1 MEVRFR
7 LVDVFT
13 EAPFAGNQLCVV
25 TDPPPELDAA
35 AMQMLAREIGFSET
49 TFVTEAGGGRY
60 SVRIFTP
67 VEELP
72 FAGHPT
78 LGTAATLADEGRI
91 DPVVIQTTI
100 AGEVPVE
107 VDAAAGSAWM
117 RQLPVTFG
125 PEFLDRDAIARAA
138 GLRSDDLV
146 PGLPA
151 TPATTG
157 LMHLMV
163 PVRDEASLRRASRD
177 GRGCL
182 EVAEGA
188 GSESLYLF
196 AVQGDGRVMARMF
209 DKGDTIGE
217 DPATGSA
224 AGPLGGYLA
233 KHGLAGMPGRAVVA
247 QGEMVGR
254 PSFLHVDVTPEG
266 DGWAIRVG
274 GSVRFVGDGR
284 FTL

>member
-1 MEVRFR
+1 M
-7 LVDVFT
+7 
-13 EAPFAGNQLCVV
+13 
-25 TDPPPELDAA
+25 
-35 AMQMLAREIGFSET
+35 S
-49 TFVTEAGGGRY
+49 
-60 SVRIFTP
+60 
-67 VEELP
+67 
-72 FAGHPT
+72 
-78 LGTAATLADEGRI
+78 
-91 DPVVIQTTI
+91 
-100 AGEVPVE
+100 
-107 VDAAAGSAWM
+107 
-117 RQLPVTFG
+117 FG
-125 PEFLDRDAIARAA
+125 PEFLDRDAIGRAA
-138 GLRSDDLV
+138 GLSPDDLA

-151 TPATTG
+151 VPATTG

-163 PVRDEASLRRASRD
+163 PVRDETGLRRASRD

-182 EVAEGA
+182 EVAERA

-196 AVQGDGRVMARMF
+196 VVQGDGRVMARMF

-233 KHGLAGMPGRAVVA
+233 MHGLAGMPGRAVVA

-254 PSFLHVDVTPEG
+254 PSTLHVDVTPDG

-274 GSVRFVGDGR
+274 GGVRFVGDGR

>member
-1 MEVRFR
+1 
-7 LVDVFT
+7 
-13 EAPFAGNQLCVV
+13 
-25 TDPPPELDAA
+25 
-35 AMQMLAREIGFSET
+35 MQILAREIGFSES

-60 SVRIFTP
+60 AVRIFTP

-78 LGTAATLADEGRI
+78 LGTAATLVDEGRI
-91 DPVVIQTTI
+91 DAEAIQTTM

-107 VDAAAGSAWM
+107 VDAATGISWM

-125 PEFLDRDAIARAA
+125 PEFLDRDAIARAV
-138 GLRSDDLV
+138 GLGSDDLV

-151 TPATTG
+151 VPATTG
-157 LMHLMV
+157 LTHLMV
-163 PVRDEASLRRASRD
+163 PLRDETTLRRASRD

-182 EVAEGA
+182 EVAERA

-196 AVQGDGRVMARMF
+196 VVQGDGRVMARMF

-233 KHGLAGMPGRAVVA
+233 MHGLAGMPGRAVVA

-254 PSFLHVDVTPEG
+254 PSTLHVDVTPDG

-274 GSVRFVGDGR
+274 GGVRFVGDGR

>member
-25 TDPPPELDAA
+25 TDPPADLDTET
-35 AMQMLAREIGFSET
+35 MQILAQEIGFSET

-67 VEELP
+67 EDELP

-91 DPVVIQTTI
+91 DPVVIQTTS

-107 VDAAAGSAWM
+107 VDVTAGFAWM
-117 RQLPVTFG
+117 RQLPVSFG
-125 PEFLDRDAIARAA
+125 PEFTDRAAVTRAA
-138 GLRSDDLV
+138 GLSADDLV
-146 PGLPA
+146 SGLPIV
-151 TPATTG
+151 PASTG
-157 LMHLMV
+157 IAHLMV
-163 PVRDEASLRRASRD
+163 PVREEAALRHAARD

-182 EVAEGA
+182 EVAEA
-188 GSESLYLF
+188 ADAESLYLF
-196 AVQGDGRVMARMF
+196 TVRGDGDVMARMF

-233 KHGLAGMPGRAVVA
+233 THRLAGMPGRAVVA
-247 QGEMVGR
+247 QGEMAGR
-254 PSFLHVDVTPEG
+254 PSFLHLDVMPEG
-266 DGWAIRVG
+266 EGWAIRVG
-274 GSVRFVGDGR
+274 GGVRFVGDGR